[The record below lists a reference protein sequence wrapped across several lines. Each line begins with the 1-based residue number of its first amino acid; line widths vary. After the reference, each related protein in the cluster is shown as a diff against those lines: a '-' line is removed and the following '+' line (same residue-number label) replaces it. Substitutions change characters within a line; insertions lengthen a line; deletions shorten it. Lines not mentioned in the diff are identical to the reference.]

1 MFTPSDAP
9 VLASAIRAGRVALGW
24 SQQELA
30 TRADVSLPTITRIEL
45 AQTSP
50 RLQTIGQL
58 LNAMDQAGVSFV
70 WTEPGKHYVMSV
82 ATPLK
87 PAKRK

>member
-1 MFTPSDAP
+1 MFTPSDASL
-9 VLASAIRAGRVALGW
+9 LASAIRAGRVALGW

-50 RLQTIGQL
+50 RIQTIGQL
-58 LNAMDQAGVSFV
+58 LNAMEQAGVSFV
-70 WTEPGKHYVMSV
+70 WTEPDKHYVMSV